1 MSHKHTSLS
10 LKFILA
16 VTLLV
21 TACSKES
28 HTPVTLGPKTQE
40 LLRRVPEIEPEWVF
54 NGEDLS
60 DDKNLYFVGISK
72 KFREERDAKSDART
86 NAGNQFV
93 EYCGVKARVF
103 NEFLSQSSGF
113 SSQVI
118 DSTEIRNK
126 GSKMRAEAYFSR
138 LKVQSTSTEIF
149 REVQSEK
156 EIGRFFKIKV
166 LAKIPK
172 SEYQR
177 VQDWKKETKKERER
191 IAIGVLENKIKSIES
206 NKEKGFIIEAL
217 KEIEEFHNTLS

>member
-1 MSHKHTSLS
+1 
-10 LKFILA
+10 
-16 VTLLV
+16 
-21 TACSKES
+21 
-28 HTPVTLGPKTQE
+28 
-40 LLRRVPEIEPEWVF
+40 
-54 NGEDLS
+54 
-60 DDKNLYFVGISK
+60 
-72 KFREERDAKSDART
+72 
-86 NAGNQFV
+86 
-93 EYCGVKARVF
+93 
-103 NEFLSQSSGF
+103 
-113 SSQVI
+113 
-118 DSTEIRNK
+118 
-126 GSKMRAEAYFSR
+126 MRAEAYFSR